1 LLSNLTAE
9 RRPARLRQGGFLFDY
24 LVGAGEQCGRQ
35 FKVKQL
41 RSLEVDYQLIFG
53 RLLHGQLGWLGPSFS
68 CFDSARGLDVID
80 FFSAPALDCTLLM
93 EAAFDFRF
101 ILTILVSSRGL

>member
-1 LLSNLTAE
+1 MACCEIRHAPSSQLESKILSQEFRRLMETFRRGSLVTSNGAGAFTAILRPSSLLSNLTAE

-41 RSLEVDYQLIFG
+41 RSLEVDY
-53 RLLHGQLGWLGPSFS
+53 
-68 CFDSARGLDVID
+68 
-80 FFSAPALDCTLLM
+80 
-93 EAAFDFRF
+93 
-101 ILTILVSSRGL
+101 